1 MLTNNL
7 YIPFVKFW
15 AIRQLGNLGKFI
27 ILMFV
32 GNIQKQRHFHL

>member
-15 AIRQLGNLGKFI
+15 AIRQLGNLGKLSFP
-27 ILMFV
+27 V
-32 GNIQKQRHFHL
+32 

>member
-1 MLTNNL
+1 MLTKIFN
-7 YIPFVKFW
+7 IPFVKFW

-32 GNIQKQRHFHL
+32 GNIQEQRHFRL